1 MDKDIQLKIKALHEY
16 GVADALEVLKLVEK
30 VHNFANPLFVKRT
43 NFYAAYRAG
52 GDVRMAYIARVRV
65 LADLAKLKDMDH
77 NKHVKFKV
85 LKDLPVKIREKV
97 LKDQT
102 TLDDMT
108 VLVAEAEAMD
118 IVNNSLK
125 SDQQKLPPGKG
136 PKAKED
142 SMTALETKP
151 GKTPK
156 QKKKSEE
163 GLRRKLPDEA

>member
-1 MDKDIQLKIKALHEY
+1 MDKDIQLKIEALHEY

-30 VHNFANPLFVKRT
+30 VHDFANPLFAKRT
-43 NFYAAYRAG
+43 NFYAAHRAG
-52 GDVRMAYIARVRV
+52 EEVGSAYIARVRV
-65 LADLAKLKDMDH
+65 LADVAKLKDMDH

-125 SDQQKLPPGKG
+125 SDQQKLPPRQGTKSQG
-136 PKAKED
+136 RLNNSARDKAGEN
-142 SMTALETKP
+142 
-151 GKTPK
+151 
-156 QKKKSEE
+156 SEAE
-163 GLRRKLPDEA
+163 EEVRGGAEAEAPR

>member
-1 MDKDIQLKIKALHEY
+1 MKIEALHEY

-30 VHNFANPLFVKRT
+30 VHNFANPLFAKRT
-43 NFYAAYRAG
+43 NFYAAHRAG
-52 GDVRMAYIARVRV
+52 EEVGSAYIARVRV
-65 LADLAKLKDMDH
+65 LADVAKLKDMDH

-85 LKDLPVKIREKV
+85 LKDLPVKIREKA
-97 LKDQT
+97 LKDQNM
-102 TLDDMT
+102 TLDDMS